1 MVKLGHIDYLNCIP
15 VHGAIILGKVPFNGT
30 ILSGNPAKLNRLLFK
45 GEIDISPSSSVEIIN
60 GYKILPNLSISSK
73 KEVKSI
79 ILVTKKTLDK
89 INDGLFYLTSHSATS
104 VLLLKIIL
112 REFLNV
118 KASYK
123 VFSPTNHTLD
133 QLIKASEGVLYIG
146 DDALRLK
153 QNVNKNEC
161 KDLYYYDLAELWYA
175 ETKLPFT
182 FALWQVS
189 KNFKNSSELKETYDT
204 LVASYNF
211 FKDNKTYLASSFS
224 DKFKISV
231 KDILDYWDAL
241 SFELTEI
248 HIKSLNLYFNL
259 AIKNGFIKHT
269 PKIEPIDF

>member
-15 VHGAIILGKVPFNGT
+15 VHGAIILGKVPFHGT
-30 ILSGNPAKLNRLLFK
+30 ILSGNPTKLNRLLLK

-73 KEVKSI
+73 KDVKSI
-79 ILVTKKTLDK
+79 ILVTKKPLDN
-89 INDGLFYLTSHSATS
+89 ISDGLFYLTSHSATS

-112 REFLNV
+112 KEFLKI

-123 VFSPTNHTLD
+123 VFSPINHTLE
-133 QLIKASEGVLYIG
+133 QLIKSSEGVLYIG

-153 QNVNKNEC
+153 QNSNKNSSQG
-161 KDLYYYDLAELWYA
+161 LYYYDLAELWFA

-182 FALWQVS
+182 FALWQIR
-189 KNFKNSSELKETYDT
+189 KNFKNSSELKETYKT
-204 LVASYNF
+204 LIDSYIF
-211 FKDNKTYLASSFS
+211 FKDNKIYLANTFS
-224 DKFKISV
+224 DKFKMPV

-241 SFELTEI
+241 SFELTEL

-259 AIKNGFIKHT
+259 AVKNGFTKHC
-269 PKIEPIDF
+269 PKIETIDI